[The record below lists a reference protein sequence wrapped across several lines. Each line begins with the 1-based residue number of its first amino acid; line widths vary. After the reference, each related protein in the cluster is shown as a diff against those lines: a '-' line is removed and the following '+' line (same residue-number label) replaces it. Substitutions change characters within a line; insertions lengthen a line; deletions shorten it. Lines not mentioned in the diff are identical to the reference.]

1 MPHKGNGPEP
11 FILTIL
17 LLAYSNGMSM
27 LAYRRG
33 HDPERA
39 YLFANPAVLLAMLLY
54 AVKRP
59 GGLPATGVRR
69 DNLGGSVTKGLGL
82 GALLSIVPLLFFRKP
97 VLLDTPLEFGP
108 VANMSGRELLL
119 DVAVRVPVNIA
130 LMEEMAF
137 RGLLYD
143 SLQVRYSERTALLG
157 SAAAFAGWHF
167 SVTYVA
173 VKQTNLA
180 DSVRLPGLLRPFI
193 LPIAV
198 LGGMLSTA
206 FAGLAFALLRKHT
219 GSLAASIAAHWLVDS
234 LLIMSLWHGQRPT
247 RPK

>member
-1 MPHKGNGPEP
+1 MTHKVNDHEP
-11 FILTIL
+11 FVITVL
-17 LLAYSNGMSM
+17 LLAYSNGMSV

-59 GGLPATGVRR
+59 GGLRASGMRR
-69 DNLGGSVTKGLGL
+69 DGLAGSVAKGLGV

-97 VLLDTPLEFGP
+97 VVLDTPLEFGP
-108 VANMSGRELLL
+108 VASMSGRELLL

-143 SLQVRYSERTALLG
+143 SLRVRYSERVAMLG
-157 SAAAFAGWHF
+157 SAVAFAGWHF
-167 SVTYVA
+167 AVTYVA

-180 DSVRLPGLLRPFI
+180 AAARLPGLLRPFV

-206 FAGLAFALLRKHT
+206 LAGVAFALLRKYT
-219 GSLAASIAAHWLVDS
+219 GNLAASVAAHWLVDS
-234 LLIMSLWHGQRPT
+234 LLIVSLWHGHRLP

>member
-1 MPHKGNGPEP
+1 MTRKVNGPEP
-11 FILTIL
+11 FFITIL
-17 LLAYSNGMSM
+17 LLAYSNGMSV

-39 YLFANPAVLLAMLLY
+39 YLFANPVVLLAMLLY
-54 AVKRP
+54 AAKRP
-59 GGLPATGVRR
+59 GGLRATGVRCA
-69 DNLGGSVTKGLGL
+69 NLPGSVARGLGA
-82 GALLSIVPLLFFRKP
+82 GALLSVVPLLFFRKP
-97 VLLDTPLEFGP
+97 VVLDTPLEFGP
-108 VANMSGRELLL
+108 IANMSGRELLL

-143 SLQVRYSERTALLG
+143 SLRVRYSERIALLG

-167 SVTYVA
+167 AVTYAA

-180 DSVRLPGLLRPFI
+180 ASARLPGVLRPFI

-206 FAGLAFALLRKHT
+206 FAGLAIALLRKHT
-219 GSLAASIAAHWLVDS
+219 GNLAASVAAHWLVDS
-234 LLIMSLWHGQRPT
+234 LLIISLWYGQRPP